1 MEIVV
6 ILVGVAALVIL
17 VTIVNRMH
25 GGASSA
31 DNDVDHPGW
40 RGSAPDKFDE
50 KRIAA
55 LSAYPGTYEFD
66 IVGESHYQETL
77 ATLCGGTCE
86 VGHAFDTD
94 ALLVPY
100 CNAHDPH
107 AVAVLMGECELVGHL
122 KRIDAR
128 KLRIALKRIK
138 LGGSSLK
145 VPCRIVGGWKR
156 RNGDEGHFGVKL
168 DLPI

>member
-6 ILVGVAALVIL
+6 ILVGVAALVIF
-17 VTIVNRMH
+17 VTIMNRIR

-31 DNDVDHPGW
+31 ENDVDHPGW
-40 RGSAPDKFDE
+40 RGAAPDKFDE
-50 KRIAA
+50 ERIAA
-55 LSAYPGTYEFD
+55 LNVYPGAYGFD
-66 IVGESHYQETL
+66 IVGESHYQGAL
-77 ATLCGGTCE
+77 AKLCGGKCE
-86 VGHAFDTD
+86 DGHTFDTD

-100 CNAHDPH
+100 CNAHDRY

-122 KRIDAR
+122 NRIDAR
-128 KLRIALKRIK
+128 KLRIALKSIK
-138 LGGSSLK
+138 LGGYSLK